1 MEPGVSEALVLCGHG
16 DYGANANALILET
29 AARAR
34 AAGEYPDY
42 LIYGNKTYARH
53 RRKHNFLIGNAP
65 ALVYTFVNVMR
76 SSATR
81 IVFTGNADSR
91 IIFNACLEYFRPE
104 RSGKEM
110 RFVAESDEGFAANVL
125 AGRAA
130 LYGDSAGERRTL
142 LLNGDLPLFFHLE
155 PMLQDP
161 DARNYDMIFDANSRE
176 LQGAHLPRGYRLRL
190 ACDALEGSERIFW
203 VKEPNAFIFRVD
215 FLNERVM
222 NSVYGSRRIHE
233 GAAGG
238 GWKNLVLD
246 VFVRRGRIMETL
258 AILFSRFARH
268 NLFSWFAGAYDNLIF
283 SAHQAER
290 LASYGLQ
297 KTLRRPVR
305 CRVKVTN
312 RDPGAKKDLDSFG
325 DWSYLN
331 AMRLYAGAGWR
342 EIYPYAELVDGFAR
356 AMMPRLKRKLAL
368 FRDFPAYMNR
378 EFQAFGL
385 AAPYSDRGGFRN
397 TLIGEQTVLDDLEF
411 HREFARSLRPGQA
424 QRRRKAAGD

>member
-16 DYGANANALILET
+16 DYGPNANALILET

-53 RRKHNFLIGNAP
+53 RRKHNFLIGSAP
-65 ALVYTFVNVMR
+65 ALVYTFVNVLR
-76 SSATR
+76 SSASR

-91 IIFNACLEYFRPE
+91 ILFDACVEYFRPE
-104 RSGKEM
+104 QSGKEM
-110 RFVAESDEGFAANVL
+110 RFVAESDAGFAANVL

-130 LYGDSAGERRTL
+130 LYGDSAGDRRTL

-155 PMLQDP
+155 PMLKDP
-161 DARNYDMIFDANSRE
+161 DARAYDMIFDANSRE

-190 ACDALEGSERIFW
+190 ACDALEGRERVFW
-203 VKEPNAFIFRVD
+203 VKEPNAFIFRLD
-215 FLNERVM
+215 YLNERVM

-233 GAAGG
+233 GGAGG

-246 VFVRRGRIMETL
+246 VFVRRGRILETL
-258 AILFSRFARH
+258 AILFSRYARH

-290 LASYGLQ
+290 LASYGLK

-331 AMRLYAGAGWR
+331 AMRLYAGGDWR
-342 EIYPYAELVDGFAR
+342 AIYPHAELVEDFAR
-356 AMMPRLKRKLAL
+356 AMMPRLKRKLTL
-368 FRDFPAYMNR
+368 FHDFPAYMNR
-378 EFQAFGL
+378 EFRAFGL
-385 AAPYSDRGGFRN
+385 AEPYSRRGAFRN
-397 TLIGEQTVLDDLEF
+397 TLIGEQTVLDDLMF
-411 HREFARSLRPGQA
+411 HRAFVQSLSPRSA
-424 QRRRKAAGD
+424 ARRRN